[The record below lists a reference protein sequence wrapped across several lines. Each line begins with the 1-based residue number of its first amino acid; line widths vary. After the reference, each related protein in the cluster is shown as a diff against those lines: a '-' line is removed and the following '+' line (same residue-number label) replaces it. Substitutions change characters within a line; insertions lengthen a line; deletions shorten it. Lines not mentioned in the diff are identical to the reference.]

1 MQWYGLIIEIEN
13 ENGGGELLKRDCLIR
28 RHLKV
33 IMVVDGD
40 EEEEEVTHV
49 FPITCVEPLSEKCL
63 IALRGGKIGTLWTP
77 DHVDDLRWRVE
88 IDEDQSRRI

>member
-1 MQWYGLIIEIEN
+1 VTR
-13 ENGGGELLKRDCLIR
+13 NGGGALTKRDCLIR

-40 EEEEEVTHV
+40 EEEEGAHV
-49 FPITCVEPLSEKCL
+49 YLITYVELLNKEIFYLPNE
-63 IALRGGKIGTLWTP
+63 GKIRTL

-88 IDEDQSRRI
+88 IDEDQS

>member
-1 MQWYGLIIEIEN
+1 MQWYGLIIEIEI
-13 ENGGGELLKRDCLIR
+13 ENSGGELTKRDCLMR

-40 EEEEEVTHV
+40 EEEEITHV
-49 FPITCVEPLSEKCL
+49 WPITCTELLSGEMI
-63 IALRGGKIGTLWTP
+63 IALREDKIGTLRTP

-88 IDEDQSRRI
+88 IDEDQSWWI

>member
-1 MQWYGLIIEIEN
+1 LQWYGPIIEIEN

-40 EEEEEVTHV
+40 EEEEVAHV
-49 FPITCVEPLSEKCL
+49 CPITCVEPLSGECL
-63 IALRGGKIGTLWTP
+63 IALREGKIGTLWTP
-77 DHVDDLRWRVE
+77 NHVDDLRWRVE